1 RSGPSEI
8 WTCDKD
14 GANLVQVTVTAWPE
28 TAAPRWSP
36 GGSQLVFHA
45 RPKGSGD
52 IFTVPAGG
60 GTPTRVTDDPA
71 DEWGSSWSRDGRWIY
86 FGSRR
91 SGRFEVWKTPAG
103 GGTAVKVTTNG
114 GVAPLESPDG
124 QHVYYVKGLELW
136 RIPVNGGNESRVLES
151 LSDWSRFALTESGIY
166 FIPGPQP
173 SVGKPFDYTIE
184 FLRFSNRRTYQVA
197 R

>member
-1 RSGPSEI
+1 RKDGPAVTAAEVQRAPFAFSTRPDYQPQYSPDGQRVAFVSDRSGPSEI

-36 GGSQLVFHA
+36 DGSQIVFHA

-60 GTPTRVTDDPA
+60 GTPTRVTDDAA

-103 GGTAVKVTTNG
+103 GGAAV
-114 GVAPLESPDG
+114 
-124 QHVYYVKGLELW
+124 
-136 RIPVNGGNESRVLES
+136 
-151 LSDWSRFALTESGIY
+151 
-166 FIPGPQP
+166 
-173 SVGKPFDYTIE
+173 
-184 FLRFSNRRTYQVA
+184 
-197 R
+197 